1 MEKIGLITITYNSA
15 DVISGFLDSTLKQ
28 SYKNFEIFIIDND
41 SQDDTEKVI
50 FQYDDPR
57 INFIKNS
64 ENLGVA
70 KANNQGIKIALQA
83 NCSQVLII
91 NKCKQKWCEVR
102 NSRTTGWIKKDHL
115 WGIKEHKINIK

>member
-64 ENLGVA
+64 ENLGGQKQIIRELRWLA
-70 KANNQGIKIALQA
+70 
-83 NCSQVLII
+83 SQLFSSI
-91 NKCKQKWCEVR
+91 NYK
-102 NSRTTGWIKKDHL
+102 
-115 WGIKEHKINIK
+115 